1 MATRSLRKFLI
12 GVCLRLSAAWM
23 VGGLCLSAGCAA
35 LDWHRDGSDSAAL
48 ELDLQDCRQLAR
60 ADTAHLAW
68 PFPNNTARLV
78 VTNRARRAVAT
89 PSPYSTWLDAD
100 RSVLESELVGTCMRN
115 KGYTLGP
122 EKQPA
127 RP

>member
-1 MATRSLRKFLI
+1 
-12 GVCLRLSAAWM
+12 M
-23 VGGLCLSAGCAA
+23 VGVLCLSAGCAE

-48 ELDLQDCRQLAR
+48 ELELQDCRQLAR

-78 VTNRARRAVAT
+78 VTNRAGRAVAT

-100 RSVLESELVGTCMRN
+100 RSVLESELDGACMRN

-122 EKQPA
+122 EK
-127 RP
+127 